1 MTDLIEQRETGSQ
14 ADPAIEVSVVVPILN
29 EEAYIGPCIE
39 SILKQDFPRE
49 RMEVLFVDGDS
60 EDKTTAIIAQYQE
73 KYPFIHCLHNPGRTV
88 QLALNIG
95 IRAAVGEYIVRLD
108 AHSEY
113 ADDYISQ
120 SIATLKKT
128 GADNV
133 GGPMIA
139 CGKNAVQKVVAAAYH
154 SPFALGGGKFHI
166 ADYEGYVDT
175 VFLGAYKRQTILDL
189 GLYDED
195 FPRSEDDEFNMRLH
209 AHGGKV
215 YMTPAIKSRYYP
227 RDSYRKVFKQY
238 YEYGV
243 WKVAVI
249 KKHKKPARL
258 SHLVPISFVLFIAV
272 FGLLSL
278 FFSPARWVFGGVMGL
293 YLLLDI
299 YFSFSNK
306 RVKGFVNKL
315 RLMWVHFI
323 LHISYGLGFLQG
335 IFQFAG
341 KTFQP
346 V

>member
-1 MTDLIEQRETGSQ
+1 
-14 ADPAIEVSVVVPILN
+14 
-29 EEAYIGPCIE
+29 
-39 SILKQDFPRE
+39 
-49 RMEVLFVDGDS
+49 
-60 EDKTTAIIAQYQE
+60 
-73 KYPFIHCLHNPGRTV
+73 
-88 QLALNIG
+88 
-95 IRAAVGEYIVRLD
+95 
-108 AHSEY
+108 
-113 ADDYISQ
+113 
-120 SIATLKKT
+120 
-128 GADNV
+128 
-133 GGPMIA
+133 
-139 CGKNAVQKVVAAAYH
+139 
-154 SPFALGGGKFHI
+154 
-166 ADYEGYVDT
+166 
-175 VFLGAYKRQTILDL
+175 
-189 GLYDED
+189 
-195 FPRSEDDEFNMRLH
+195 MRLH